1 MKFKVK
7 ADVLRNQ
14 VLHKAGSTLELD
26 AKEAEAMPWA
36 VEPLPEPPKPDPKDE
51 KPKK

>member
-7 ADVLRNQ
+7 SEVLRNQ
-14 VLHKAGSTLELD
+14 VLHKPGSVIELD
-26 AKEAEAMPWA
+26 PKEAEAMPWA
-36 VEPLPEPPKPDPKDE
+36 VEPLPEPPKPEPKDD